1 LNIPESCKWDSK
13 KRNRKTVEQKNN
25 NQEEETEEVEDETTD
40 RDFGFLS
47 QAANHKRAP
56 LTQENIQNSQVV
68 EELPGDQ
75 ELNKTNF
82 DYSLKKLKTAISPS
96 NERLTEQNN
105 KRVEIKPIPLIKP
118 MMKSIDLLYT
128 NKLLEIKQRIWAEDL
143 TKEEFEKIIQDFETF
158 RRTHQP
164 DILSKQSKDKL
175 KDTEARI
182 AYLID
187 RWDIDMNYMLTLKN
201 QN

>member
-25 NQEEETEEVEDETTD
+25 NEEETEEVEEETTD

-47 QAANHKRAP
+47 QADHKQAP
-56 LTQENIQNSQVV
+56 AQESLKSSQAVG
-68 EELPGDQ
+68 ELPGGQ
-75 ELNKTNF
+75 ELKINF
-82 DYSLKKLKTAISPS
+82 DYSLKKRKTAISPS
-96 NERLTEQNN
+96 NERLTDSN
-105 KRVEIKPIPLIKP
+105 RVEIKPIPLIKSV
-118 MMKSIDLLYT
+118 KSIDLLYT

-143 TKEEFEKIIQDFETF
+143 TKEEFEKTIQDFETF

-187 RWDIDMNYMLTLKN
+187 KWDIDMNYLLTLKT

>member
-47 QAANHKRAP
+47 QANHKRAP
-56 LTQENIQNSQVV
+56 LTQEKNIQNRQVV

-82 DYSLKKLKTAISPS
+82 DYSLKKLKTAISSS
-96 NERLTEQNN
+96 NECLTENN
-105 KRVEIKPIPLIKP
+105 RVEIKPIPLIKSA
-118 MMKSIDLLYT
+118 KSIDLLYT

-187 RWDIDMNYMLTLKN
+187 KWDIDMNCMLTLKN